1 PPKPLN
7 QLPTGE
13 KCITHQFM
21 LGTEHLEASYEGNIN
36 VVMAIFHQ
44 LLLDSE
50 DELKKMGLYRVF
62 VWVGDQLTSVQL
74 HGLFNFH
81 AQDTNAFD
89 RLDWLVPTFG
99 WFHLLMVFTNSLH
112 KHRFGCGRNW
122 DVHHPEKGFFG
133 PKTASDYFTRTKM

>member
-13 KCITHQFM
+13 KYITRQFM
-21 LGTEHLEASYEGNIN
+21 LGTEHLEEASYEGNIN
-36 VVMAIFHQ
+36 VVMAIFRQ

-50 DELKKMGLYRVF
+50 DELKKTGLYRVF
-62 VWVGDQLTSVQL
+62 VWVGDQLTSARL
-74 HGLFNFH
+74 RGLFNFR

-99 WFHLLMVFTNSLH
+99 WFHLLMAFANSLH
-112 KHRFGCGRNW
+112 KQYLGTTAGRGLM
-122 DVHHPEKGFFG
+122 HAF
-133 PKTASDYFTRTKM
+133 